1 MINETIVEYKN
12 VFSNLDV
19 FTGIYELETS
29 YSSHFDTILIQV
41 IRPHGA
47 TVVLMESFAV
57 HYDGNGMLV
66 AEEDVLCETTYLY
79 KDVAEWDGVSF
90 LQDIYENITQ

>member
-12 VFSNLDV
+12 VFSNLNV

-29 YSSHFDTILIQV
+29 YSSHFDTVLIQV

-47 TVVLMESFAV
+47 AVVLMESFPV
-57 HYDGNGMLV
+57 HYNDNGMLV
-66 AEEDVLCETTYLY
+66 AEEDVLYETTYLY